1 MKFLKWLRKPM
12 KWAIYLAVAGCCLV
26 VGINLYMQGTVKKR
40 IVTPEQAAELDKVD
54 CILVLGC
61 GVRDDGSPSGM
72 LNDRLLQGIALYN
85 AGVSDRL
92 LMSGDHGRVD
102 YDEVNLMKQF
112 AIDHG
117 VPSEDIFM
125 DHAGFSTYESM
136 YRARDIFQA
145 ERIVVVTQEY
155 HMYRALYNAGQ
166 MGMDA
171 YGVASDPRKYG
182 GQKIRDAREML
193 ARTKDFLYAIAKPKP
208 TYLGEAIPVSG
219 NGDATNDKN

>member
-136 YRARDIFQA
+136 YRA
-145 ERIVVVTQEY
+145 
-155 HMYRALYNAGQ
+155 LYNAGQ